1 MIQTQEN
8 DDKPH
13 FGPNLSSS
21 GPNPGRHW
29 LHQSPDIMV
38 SYHHV
43 QYK

>member
-21 GPNPGRHW
+21 GPNLGRHFFKEKSGFIS
-29 LHQSPDIMV
+29 H
-38 SYHHV
+38 
-43 QYK
+43 